1 MNITLSC
8 PSKTFLI
15 GEYSAL
21 IAGPTIVVNTRPRFC
36 LHVISKDAEQH
47 SINRG
52 VKKHSPA
59 GKFLHSY
66 RKTFQQLNYEFRD
79 PHTGHGGFGASSA
92 QFLLFYGLKKWLQNP
107 RRFNTKNIDPNRLI
121 NDYIAC
127 AWDGSGLAPSG
138 TDLLSQLYGNIVF
151 YHRADQTLQRY
162 HWTFQDIDFL
172 LMRTG
177 NKIPTHQH
185 LKTLHDFNSDNLQ
198 RLVLQAKLAFDKT
211 DKNLLISSINDYA
224 DELQSLNLVSEST
237 NELLATI
244 KMQTPILAAK
254 GCGALGADVILI
266 IFARENFV
274 IFDEWAQKN
283 NLKIVATSANI
294 SSGVYIQRKK
304 IYTQKIDTKQK

>member
-21 IAGPTIVVNTRPRFC
+21 IAGPTIIVNTRPRFC
-36 LHVISKDAEQH
+36 LHVVTKDSSQH
-47 SINRG
+47 PINRG

-59 GKFLHSY
+59 GKFLYSN
-66 RKTFQQLNYEFRD
+66 RKIFQQLNYEFRD
-79 PHTGHGGFGASSA
+79 PHAGHGGFGASSA

-107 RRFNTKNIDPNRLI
+107 RKFNIKNIDPNRLI

-127 AWDGSGLAPSG
+127 AWDGIGLAPSG

-151 YHRADQTLQRY
+151 YHRAKQTLQRY
-162 HWTFQDIDFL
+162 HWIFQEIDFL
-172 LMRTG
+172 LLRTG

-185 LKTLHDFNSDNLQ
+185 LKTLTDFHSDNLQ
-198 RLVLQAKLAFDKT
+198 QLVIQAKHAFDQN
-211 DKNLLISSINDYA
+211 DANLLITVVNDYA
-224 DELQSLNLVSEST
+224 DELQSLNLVSDGT
-237 NELLATI
+237 KELLTTI
-244 KMQTPILAAK
+244 KTQTPALATK

-266 IFARENFV
+266 IFAREDFGILN
-274 IFDEWAQKN
+274 EWAQMN

-304 IYTQKIDTKQK
+304 V